1 MTVIINGEV
10 VEIRERLSLAEL
22 LWRNGVAP
30 DQKGFAV
37 ALNDEVITK
46 SRWKDVLLQDGD
58 RLEIIRAT
66 QGG

>member
-1 MTVIINGEV
+1 MTITINGEL
-10 VEIRERLSLAEL
+10 VEIRERLSLADL
-22 LWRNGVAP
+22 LSRNGITP

-46 SRWKDVLLQDGD
+46 AQWKHVFLQEGD
-58 RLEIIRAT
+58 KLEVIRAT